1 MPLPDSEVDLL
12 RSGLGGQQ
20 MEPYRELV
28 IGEKVRIKSGLMKGI
43 QGTLVRK
50 NSSIRFVLTLGLI
63 YPNAAMEVDPELLE
77 PVTA

>member
-1 MPLPDSEVDLL
+1 
-12 RSGLGGQQ
+12 

-28 IGEKVRIKSGLMKGI
+28 IGEKVRIKTGLMKGL

-63 YPNAAMEVDPELLE
+63 NQNAAMEVDPELLE